1 MIDSIFFILNKIYVK
16 YRENY
21 PYDKFSLNTPF
32 VWLKKIKKRYFRDD
46 DFLLK
51 VGQRIRDIRMSK
63 GLTQTDLAFK
73 CNDKD
78 YSQINR
84 VELGKVNFS
93 VSYLS
98 LISAALEV
106 EPKDL
111 I

>member
-1 MIDSIFFILNKIYVK
+1 MKKETKK
-16 YRENY
+16 YY
-21 PYDKFSLNTPF
+21 
-32 VWLKKIKKRYFRDD
+32 RDD
-46 DFLLK
+46 EFLRN
-51 VGQRIRDIRMSK
+51 VGQKIRAIRLSK
-63 GLTQTDLAFK
+63 GITQTELAFK

-98 LISAALEV
+98 LIAIALEV
-106 EPKDL
+106 SPNDL

>member
-1 MIDSIFFILNKIYVK
+1 MKKSTRK
-16 YRENY
+16 
-21 PYDKFSLNTPF
+21 PY
-32 VWLKKIKKRYFRDD
+32 YRDD

-51 VGQRIRDIRMSK
+51 IGEKVRSIRLDK
-63 GLTQTDLAFK
+63 GLTQMELAFK

-98 LISAALEV
+98 LIADALDV
-106 EPKDL
+106 APKDL
-111 I
+111 LP

>member
-1 MIDSIFFILNKIYVK
+1 VK
-16 YRENY
+16 KE
-21 PYDKFSLNTPF
+21 T
-32 VWLKKIKKRYFRDD
+32 KKYYRDD
-46 DFLLK
+46 EFLRN
-51 VGQRIRDIRMSK
+51 VGQKIRAIRLSK
-63 GLTQTDLAFK
+63 GITQTELAFK

-98 LISAALEV
+98 LIAAALEV
-106 EPKDL
+106 SPNDL